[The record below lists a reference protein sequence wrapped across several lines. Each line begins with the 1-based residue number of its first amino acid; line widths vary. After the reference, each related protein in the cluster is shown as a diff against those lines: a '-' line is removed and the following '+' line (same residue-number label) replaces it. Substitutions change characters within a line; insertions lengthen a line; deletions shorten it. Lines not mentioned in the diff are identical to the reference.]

1 MEMQVLSPPL
11 APPPVHG
18 PVRLRWLRVLFALV
32 VREMSTRFGRSWGG
46 YLWAILEPVGGILLL
61 TFIFSLALR
70 QPPLGTN
77 FALFYASGVVPFFL
91 FTKVTAS
98 VAGAVDSNRGL
109 LTYPV
114 VQPLDAV
121 FAKFITDFL
130 TMSVVGVLLYASII
144 VGYGLHVSLNPAAIF
159 NGFLLMGLLG
169 LGFGTMNCVIQGFWP
184 TWRHIWSVLT
194 KPLFFISGPFYTYDL
209 DAARGQGGALVQ
221 PADPR
226 GWPDALRAL
235 LGLQCLLREPAL
247 HPRRRRQ
254 PLRGRRLSAA
264 APRQPAARALRG
276 RRMICTEHP
285 RE

>member
-1 MEMQVLSPPL
+1 MEMQVLSPPMV
-11 APPPVHG
+11 PPAVHG

-91 FTKVTAS
+91 FNKVAGS
-98 VAGAVDSNRGL
+98 VATAVDSNRGL

-130 TMSVVGVLLYASII
+130 TMFVVGVLLYTAII
-144 VGYGLHVSLNPAAIF
+144 LWYRLPVSLDPAAVF

-169 LGFGTMNCVIQGFWP
+169 LGFGTMNCVINGFWP
-184 TWRHIWSVLT
+184 TWKHIWNVLT
-194 KPLFFISGPFYTYDL
+194 KPLFFISGTFYTYDSMPPQAQAVL
-209 DAARGQGGALVQ
+209 WYNPLIHGVGLTRTGLYSGDNAYYVSPPYVLGVAGSLFVVGAY
-221 PADPR
+221 
-226 GWPDALRAL
+226 
-235 LGLQCLLREPAL
+235 LLRR
-247 HPRRRRQ
+247 H
-254 PLRGRRLSAA
+254 GSRLLE
-264 APRQPAARALRG
+264 R
-276 RRMICTEHP
+276 
-285 RE
+285 